1 MRLCKYAALAV
12 VAVGLGVGAVGV
24 PAWADAPGM
33 QWKSPAK
40 ITTGVPF
47 RVVSIAKCPA
57 APTPGD
63 TVLVQV
69 TLSLGAGG
77 SANDVAPAR
86 SDGSWS
92 ATMTFSFSAV
102 NLRHTTISAACV
114 DFNGHTGVPYARY
127 RARNTQIF
135 D

>member
-1 MRLCKYAALAV
+1 MYALGTCSLLNRLAPREADRLERHQAKRKAGQMRLCKYAALAV

-47 RVVSIAKCPA
+47 RAVAIAKCPA
-57 APTPGD
+57 PPTPGD

-92 ATMTFSFSAV
+92 AT
-102 NLRHTTISAACV
+102 
-114 DFNGHTGVPYARY
+114 
-127 RARNTQIF
+127 
-135 D
+135 